1 MNFINNIINLAA
13 NFCGLNLFELKN
25 IKVSFFYTDN

>member
-1 MNFINNIINLAA
+1 MNFMNNIINSAA
-13 NFCGLNLFELKN
+13 DFCGLNLFELKN